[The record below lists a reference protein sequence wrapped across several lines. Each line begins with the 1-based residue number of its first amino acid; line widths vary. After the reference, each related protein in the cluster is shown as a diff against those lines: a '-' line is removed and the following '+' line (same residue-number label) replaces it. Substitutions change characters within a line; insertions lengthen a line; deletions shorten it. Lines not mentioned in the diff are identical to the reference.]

1 MFRLLSAPDR
11 SCYTA
16 SKHAAQGFFDSLR
29 AEVAASKV
37 KVSVI
42 NPGYIATN
50 LSLNAVT
57 GTGSVYGGKM
67 GISYWRTVSCTTYRN
82 FQWWLGEG
90 CRLRF
95 NQRQVFYC

>member
-1 MFRLLSAPDR
+1 MQFSIPNR

-16 SKHAAQGFFDSLR
+16 SKHALQGFFDSLR

-57 GTGSVYGGKM
+57 GTGSLYGGKIKSIWQILDNIH
-67 GISYWRTVSCTTYRN
+67 GN
-82 FQWWLGEG
+82 FWEVKEQ
-90 CRLRF
+90 
-95 NQRQVFYC
+95 